1 MQNKYSLRDRLS
13 YAFDTMMS
21 RGTSGLMIWLGV
33 LSVLLIVAFSLV
45 VILSGTAP
53 GGESFLEV
61 TWMSLLRTL
70 DPGTMGGDQG
80 APLFLLAMLCVTLGG
95 VFIISTLIGIV
106 TTSLEGKLESLRK
119 GRSRVIESGHT
130 VILGWSEQVFT
141 IVSELTIANENQK
154 DPCVAILAEMDKVA
168 MEDEIRSKVP
178 DTRNT
183 RVVCRT
189 GSPMEPADLAIMSL
203 GTSKSVII
211 LSPEGD
217 DPDPEV
223 IKVMLAIV
231 NDPGL
236 SSVDINIVAL
246 VRDPENLQ
254 VAKIVGRDRAEI
266 VLAGDLVA
274 RMAAQTCLQSG
285 LSVVYQELLDY
296 GGDEIYFHSEPS
308 LAGRT
313 FREVLFMYGTSA
325 VMGIK
330 PAEGPPMLNPP
341 MDTVLGEGDGIIA
354 ISEDDDTVVLSG
366 RKTFDISEG
375 SIRSGGSDES
385 SPARIIMLGWNWRAP
400 IIIRELD
407 SYLMPGSF
415 MRIVAREEMCDFHA
429 HGLELGNLELQFT
442 PADTTDRKVLENL
455 DVTGF
460 NHIILLCY
468 TDHLNAQ
475 EADSATLMTLL
486 HIRDITGGSRAGYT
500 IVSEMKDI
508 RNRNLAEV
516 TGADDYI
523 VSDQMLSLLLT
534 QVSENR
540 YLSGVFWDL
549 FDPEGSEIYLKPA
562 CRFVNAGEPV
572 NFYTVVESAARRG
585 EVALGYR
592 IAALRDDADSAYGVV
607 VNPDKGTTV
616 VFEEGDKVIVL
627 AED

>member
-1 MQNKYSLRDRLS
+1 MNRNNSLRDRLS

-33 LSVLLIVAFSLV
+33 LSVVLIVAFSLV
-45 VILSGTAP
+45 VILTRTAP
-53 GGESFLEV
+53 EGENFLEI
-61 TWMSLLRTL
+61 TWMSLMRTL

-80 APLFLLAMLCVTLGG
+80 TPLFLMAMLCVTLGG
-95 VFIISTLIGIV
+95 IFIISTLIGIV
-106 TTSLEGKLESLRK
+106 TTSLEAKLESLRK
-119 GRSRVIESGHT
+119 GRSRVMESGHT

-154 DPCVAILAEMDKVA
+154 NPCVAILAEMDKVE

-203 GTSKSVII
+203 GTSKSII
-211 LSPEGD
+211 VLSPEGD

-231 NDPGL
+231 NDPEL
-236 SSVDINIVAL
+236 SSVDLNVVSL

-254 VAKIVGRDRAEI
+254 VARIVGRDRAEI

-296 GGDEIYFHSEPS
+296 GGDEIYFHMEPS
-308 LAGRT
+308 LAGSR
-313 FREVLFMYGTSA
+313 FREVLFMYENSTI
-325 VMGIK
+325 MGIK
-330 PAEGPPMLNPP
+330 PADGPPVLNPP
-341 MDTVLGEGDGIIA
+341 MDTVLEEGDSLIA

-366 RKTFDISEG
+366 RETFDVSEG
-375 SIRSGGSDES
+375 AIRSD
-385 SPARIIMLGWNWRAP
+385 SPVENTPTRIIMLGWNWRAP

-407 SYLMPGSF
+407 SYLMPGSYL
-415 MRIVAREEMCDFHA
+415 RVVARGEMCDFGGQEP
-429 HGLELGNLELQFT
+429 GLENLELEFT
-442 PADTTDRKVLENL
+442 PADTTDRKILESL
-455 DVTGF
+455 DIAGF

-468 TDHLNAQ
+468 TDHLEAQ

-486 HIRDITGGSRAGYT
+486 HIRDITGGSKAGYT

-534 QVSENR
+534 QISENR

-549 FDPEGSEIYLKPA
+549 FDPEGSEIYLKPVS
-562 CRFVNAGEPV
+562 RFVSPGEPV

-592 IAALRDDADSAYGVV
+592 IAALRDDAESSYGVV
-607 VNPDKGTTV
+607 VNPDKGKTV
-616 VFEEGDKVIVL
+616 VFDDKDMVIVL